1 VFGVSHPGKNGGK
14 VMLAHSGPLPGVP
27 TIDVRSRGGP
37 KPTSECCV
45 ALS

>member
-14 VMLAHSGPLPGVP
+14 AMLARSGPLPGAP
-27 TIDVRSRGGP
+27 TVGVRSRGGS

-45 ALS
+45 SLS